1 MDTRQDGG
9 RLEKS
14 ESAFRTISEVASEL
28 DIPQHVLRFWEGK
41 FPQIKPLKRAGGRRY
56 YRPED
61 VALLRRI
68 RDLLYGEGY
77 TIKGVQK
84 LLREGGVRTII
95 TPPVVEMGDG
105 LELEDAPA
113 DIIEE
118 DDTDEGTVEITV
130 PATSIDVISTDI
142 EDDRPAVEEN
152 VTEVEVE
159 VESEVEVD
167 PVDVTSPAEDD
178 TPPQRI
184 ALESV
189 LGATPDEALDLF
201 PVIEEEQSHTP
212 DDAVAMDAV
221 DDATIEDNETA
232 FEAEEGD
239 NLDLL
244 QPLQVEAMDVVPQ
257 NEDAFPVVDL
267 SSPLDTA
274 GDDLCLTEGEA
285 DTVVVDRAA
294 LHAILSELEALR
306 SMLRGGGQSG
316 YA

>member
-1 MDTRQDGG
+1 M
-9 RLEKS
+9 
-14 ESAFRTISEVASEL
+14 
-28 DIPQHVLRFWEGK
+28 
-41 FPQIKPLKRAGGRRY
+41 
-56 YRPED
+56 
-61 VALLRRI
+61 ALLRRI

-118 DDTDEGTVEITV
+118 DDTDEGMVEITV

-159 VESEVEVD
+159 AEAEVD

-178 TPPQRI
+178 TPPRRI

-221 DDATIEDNETA
+221 DDAAIVDNETA
-232 FEAEEGD
+232 FEVEEGD
-239 NLDLL
+239 APDLS
-244 QPLQVEAMDVVPQ
+244 QPLQVEAMDAVPQ

-274 GDDLCLTEGEA
+274 GDDLGLTEDEA

>member
-95 TPPVVEMGDG
+95 TPPVVEMGD
-105 LELEDAPA
+105 ELEPA
-113 DIIEE
+113 DVSTDIIEE
-118 DDTDEGTVEITV
+118 DDTDEGTVEMTV
-130 PATSIDVISTDI
+130 PATSVDVAPADIDDS
-142 EDDRPAVEEN
+142 PAVEEN
-152 VTEVEVE
+152 VTEVEIDAE
-159 VESEVEVD
+159 VESH
-167 PVDVTSPAEDD
+167 PVDVAPPAEEDI
-178 TPPQRI
+178 PPRI

-201 PVIEEEQSHTP
+201 PVVDEEQADILDAGLDVMVAT
-212 DDAVAMDAV
+212 DDGLENA
-221 DDATIEDNETA
+221 EEA
-232 FEAEEGD
+232 FEAEGD
-239 NLDLL
+239 TPDLS
-244 QPLQVEAMDVVPQ
+244 QPLQAGEAEAVSADT
-257 NEDAFPVVDL
+257 EEFPVIDL
-267 SSPLDTA
+267 SSPLDAA
-274 GDDLCLTEGEA
+274 GDDLGLTEGEA
-285 DTVVVDRAA
+285 DTVVVDRAT

-306 SMLRGGGQSG
+306 SMLRSGGQSG
-316 YA
+316 HA